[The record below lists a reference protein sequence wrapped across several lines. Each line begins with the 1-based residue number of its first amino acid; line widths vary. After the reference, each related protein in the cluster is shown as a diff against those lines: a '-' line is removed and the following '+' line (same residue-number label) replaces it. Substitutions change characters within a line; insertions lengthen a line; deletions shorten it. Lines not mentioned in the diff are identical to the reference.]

1 MGMSTEKI
9 ISVFF
14 KNEQCNILAGKK
26 KKLENKGP
34 YLGPESP
41 KLNIFDII

>member
-14 KNEQCNILAGKK
+14 KNEQCNILPCKK
-26 KKLENKGP
+26 KFENKGP

-41 KLNIFDII
+41 KLNIFDIIW